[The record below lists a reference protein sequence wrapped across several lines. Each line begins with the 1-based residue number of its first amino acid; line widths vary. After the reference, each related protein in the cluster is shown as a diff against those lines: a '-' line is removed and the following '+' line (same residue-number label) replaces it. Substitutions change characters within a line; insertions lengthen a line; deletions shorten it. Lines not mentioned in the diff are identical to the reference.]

1 METIRDELN
10 EIFFDDTQ
18 VIQEMKLLNKNIVK
32 KIRDKLQA
40 TIKSKDAKRLGK
52 LLKPI
57 PSMSF
62 DGIKSLLKKR
72 AIKNKQQFEK
82 NYKIANRKIKRV
94 KNQDAKKA
102 LSLVAATAATAKDIP
117 VEQIIAENER
127 VFDPKNVIMLL
138 MGILILVKIYLPMS
152 GGGYELTAMGYAF
165 IAIAILMIIKTSY
178 NLIVG
183 QEAKHL
189 FIVI

>member
-1 METIRDELN
+1 MQTIQEELN
-10 EIFFDDTQ
+10 EIFFDDTD
-18 VIQEMKLLNKNIVK
+18 ILQEMKLMNKNVVK
-32 KIRDKLQA
+32 KIRDKLAA

-82 NYKIANRKIKRV
+82 NYKIANRTIKKV
-94 KNQDAKKA
+94 KNKDAKNA
-102 LSLVAATAATAKDIP
+102 LALTAATAATIKDIS
-117 VEQIIAENER
+117 VEQVIEDNQR

-138 MGILILVKIYLPMS
+138 MGILILVRIYLPMS
-152 GGGYELTAMGYAF
+152 GGGLELTAMGYIF
-165 IAIAILMIIKTSY
+165 TGIAILMIIKTSY